1 MSPKVQ
7 WIHVFLHKND
17 SAPNPE
23 TQLSKLREVS
33 DWSWYYEL
41 HEGGSVLQM
50 KARIPGAIDD
60 SLVDAVN
67 LLRRL
72 GASGDWTLS
81 HHVLRSNAMH
91 YSEVDIKRTLAC

>member
-1 MSPKVQ
+1 MGREVR
-7 WIHVFLHKND
+7 WIHVYLHKKDNV
-17 SAPNPE
+17 SNAE
-23 TQLSKLREVS
+23 AQLLKLREVS
-33 DWSWYYEL
+33 DWCWYYEL
-41 HEGGSVLQM
+41 HESGTVLQM

-81 HHVLRSNAMH
+81 HHVVRSNAMH
-91 YSEVDIKRTLAC
+91 YSEVDNKRALAC